1 MNCSEARKLID
12 QGVAPGS
19 STPLRASLT
28 LHLNE
33 CPKCRAYREEHL
45 TVLNRPDRLGRKGI
59 SALAAHSEAPKSSQ
73 PRNLF
78 ADILWI
84 SSILLLLSLP
94 LLGLFKV
101 VSILAHSSVRAEVG
115 SALLVPSPTV
125 QPSPFASPTPS
136 LSPAPTQ
143 RPSPLPTWTTTR
155 LFPSFTPT
163 SEIPRLEVS
172 ASPTEIV
179 TEDATIL
186 ALATAEEELAK
197 TAQATLLP
205 SLTPTSADSPALWP
219 TIQTL
224 LLTASPQPEWP
235 TPLPEAS
242 LPPISLAPNP
252 QPNAIPTLGLPAA
265 ASPTLTLPQL
275 RPTIP
280 GGELLTGTNSDLS
293 NSDAVTILLLG
304 NDRRPGESDVP
315 RTDAMLL
322 VRLDP
327 QKGRIAL
334 FSLPRDLWTEIPG
347 HGFGRINSAYTWGEI
362 AKIPGG
368 GLGLARETISK
379 LLGIPVDYVI
389 MIGFEGF
396 VHLIDQIDGI
406 TVNVDREL
414 YDDQFP
420 TMDYKYTVA
429 HFMPGSQIMD
439 GVRALTYGRIRHPDS
454 DFMRILRQ
462 QVILLA
468 IGARLRER
476 GDLQTSLTLGQTAE
490 RLTSLVETDL
500 PKTRALELA
509 WAFRDFD
516 LAKAERY
523 ALSENMVSFGVGNDL
538 YALVPSQPD
547 LARLTKLF
555 LGSLTSTPSN

>member
-1 MNCSEARKLID
+1 M
-12 QGVAPGS
+12 
-19 STPLRASLT
+19 
-28 LHLNE
+28 
-33 CPKCRAYREEHL
+33 
-45 TVLNRPDRLGRKGI
+45 
-59 SALAAHSEAPKSSQ
+59 
-73 PRNLF
+73 
-78 ADILWI
+78 
-84 SSILLLLSLP
+84 
-94 LLGLFKV
+94 
-101 VSILAHSSVRAEVG
+101 
-115 SALLVPSPTV
+115 
-125 QPSPFASPTPS
+125 
-136 LSPAPTQ
+136 
-143 RPSPLPTWTTTR
+143 
-155 LFPSFTPT
+155 
-163 SEIPRLEVS
+163 LEVS

-186 ALATAEEELAK
+186 ALAPAEEELAK
-197 TAQATLLP
+197 TAKATLLP
-205 SLTPTSADSPALWP
+205 SLTPDSAESPALWP

-235 TPLPEAS
+235 TPLSAPS
-242 LPPISLAPNP
+242 LPPISLAPNS
-252 QPNAIPTLGLPAA
+252 QPNANPTIRTLAPTSA
-265 ASPTLTLPQL
+265 TLTLPQL

-280 GGELLTGTNSDLS
+280 GGELLTGTNDIPP

-347 HGFGRINSAYTWGEI
+347 HGFERINSAYTWGEI

-379 LLGIPVDYVI
+379 LLGIPVDYVM

-396 VHLIDQIDGI
+396 IHLIDQIDGI

-429 HFMPGSQIMD
+429 YFMPGSQIMD
-439 GVRALTYGRIRHPDS
+439 GVRALAYGRIRHPDS

-462 QVILLA
+462 QVLLLA

-516 LAKAERY
+516 LTKVERY
-523 ALSENMVSFGVGNDL
+523 ALSESTVSFGVGNDL

-547 LARLTKLF
+547 LDRLTKLF
-555 LGSLTSTPSN
+555 LGSVPPN

>member
-12 QGVAPGS
+12 QGVLPGS

-28 LHLNE
+28 FHLND
-33 CPKCRAYREEHL
+33 CPQCRAYREERL
-45 TVLNRPDRLGRKGI
+45 LVLNRPDRRPGRKGF
-59 SALAAHSEAPKSSQ
+59 SALAVPSEAPKARQ
-73 PRNLF
+73 PRTTF

-101 VSILAHSSVRAEVG
+101 VSILAHSSVKAEVRQ
-115 SALLVPSPTV
+115 ALLVPSP
-125 QPSPFASPTPS
+125 SAFASPTPS

-143 RPSPLPTWTTTR
+143 KPSPLPTWTTTR

-163 SEIPRLEVS
+163 SEIPTLEVS

-235 TPLPEAS
+235 TPLPAPS

-252 QPNAIPTLGLPAA
+252 QPNTNPTLRAPAA
-265 ASPTLTLPQL
+265 TSPTLTLPQL

-280 GGELLTGTNSDLS
+280 DGELLTGTNELPS
-293 NSDAVTILLLG
+293 NSTAVTLLLLG
-304 NDRRPGESDVP
+304 HDRRPGESDLP

-322 VRLDP
+322 VRLDL

-347 HGFGRINSAYTWGEI
+347 HGFGRINSAYPWGEM

-368 GLGLARETISK
+368 GLGLTRETVSK
-379 LLGIPVDYVI
+379 LLGIPVDYAI

-396 VHLIDQIDGI
+396 VHLVDQIDGI

-420 TMDYKYTVA
+420 TMDYKYTIA
-429 HFMPGSQIMD
+429 HFRPGPQIMD

-462 QVILLA
+462 QVLLLA

-476 GDLQTSLTLGQTAE
+476 GDLQTSLTLGQTVE

-500 PKTRALELA
+500 PKARALELA

-516 LAKAERY
+516 LANAERY
-523 ALSENMVSFGVGNDL
+523 ALSESTVSFGVGNDS

-547 LARLTKLF
+547 LDHLTKLF
-555 LGSLTSTPSN
+555 LGSAPPN